1 MQKHERPNPE
11 TDPFRPPA
19 IPVEVCCLHC
29 GHEYESYLI
38 EWRNDAEDPSHGYWC
53 CPTEGCDGRGFGFDI
68 FPTDP
73 EYRDE
78 HGHAMWIDAGYGHAD
93 DDTHADDED
102 DDFDPFDA
110 FSQDDEVITEWGD
123 PTIANP
129 FVSHFQ
135 HRDELDPPQG
145 FEDQAIRPIRLDKDG
160 NPIDEV
166 PTASQDDV
174 GDLPF

>member
-38 EWRNDAEDPSHGYWC
+38 EWRQDEGEASHHGHWC

-78 HGHAMWIDAGYGHAD
+78 HGQAMWVDTGHGD
-93 DDTHADDED
+93 
-102 DDFDPFDA
+102 
-110 FSQDDEVITEWGD
+110 QDDELDELELFTQDQDDEMITEWGD
-123 PTIANP
+123 PTVANS
-129 FVSHFQ
+129 FTIHHQ

-145 FEDQAIRPIRLDKDG
+145 FEDQTIRPIRLDKDG
-160 NPIDEV
+160 HPIDDG
-166 PTASQDDV
+166 PDASQVD
-174 GDLPF
+174 DLPF